1 MKKIIFFIIAILL
14 LFSYKKNENT
24 QLISNNI
31 EDNVF
36 DIYLLKTNI
45 NTKEIFKYINNEI
58 QIIEIYPKIKLN
70 YNLNL
75 KKYSYKF
82 TTANNKSNINLFI
95 NEYRRLLINNNYIND
110 ANMVGFKGI
119 DIEKI
124 KVSTNEKNIVNLLKT
139 KKFTLN

>member
-1 MKKIIFFIIAILL
+1 M
-14 LFSYKKNENT
+14 T
-24 QLISNNI
+24 I
-31 EDNVF
+31 E
-36 DIYLLKTNI
+36 
-45 NTKEIFKYINNEI
+45 
-58 QIIEIYPKIKLN
+58 
-70 YNLNL
+70 
-75 KKYSYKF
+75 YSYKF

-110 ANMVGFKGI
+110 ANMISFKGI

>member
-24 QLISNNI
+24 ELVSNNI

-45 NTKEIFKYINNEI
+45 STKEILKYINNEI

-110 ANMVGFKGI
+110 ANMISFKGI